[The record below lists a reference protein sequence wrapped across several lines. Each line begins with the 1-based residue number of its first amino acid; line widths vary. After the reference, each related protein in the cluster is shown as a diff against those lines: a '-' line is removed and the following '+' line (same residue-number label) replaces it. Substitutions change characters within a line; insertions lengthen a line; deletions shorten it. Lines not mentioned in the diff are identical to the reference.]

1 VIAVNEQRK
10 IQKLEL
16 VEKSST
22 KFAELPD
29 VVELYFERADKP
41 GRGITIRVPITEL
54 FENVVKEAARKLNF
68 RNTRVGVL
76 GGSSPVSFIGK
87 SVGDVIKE
95 TSSISFQIASA
106 EMLGD
111 S

>member
-1 VIAVNEQRK
+1 VNEQRK

>member
-1 VIAVNEQRK
+1 MNEQRK

>member
-1 VIAVNEQRK
+1 VDKQRK